1 MPTPMDAE
9 AAMNSDLKSFRLG
22 ADSAARSHSS
32 QRAIEPPA
40 AEINGTKT
48 LT

>member
-32 QRAIEPPA
+32 QQAIEPPA
-40 AEINGTKT
+40 VEMKGIKT